1 MARILIV
8 DDEPVSVQLLSR
20 VLKVHGHEALHA
32 STPEEALEVAAREQP
47 EIILL
52 DWMLPRMDG
61 IDLLG
66 RLRSL
71 PGGDR
76 WRIVMVTAGG
86 DADLAERVREA
97 GGDGFLQ
104 KPVAIDQLAEVIEA
118 QVRAS
123 EGAGAV

>member
-1 MARILIV
+1 MARILVV

-20 VLKVHGHEALHA
+20 VLKVHGHETLNA
-32 STPEEALEVAAREQP
+32 STPEEALEVAVRDKP
-47 EIILL
+47 EVILL
-52 DWMLPRMDG
+52 DWMLPGMDG

-76 WRIVMVTAGG
+76 WRIVMITAGG
-86 DADLAERVREA
+86 EADLAERVREA

-104 KPVAIDQLAEVIEA
+104 KPISIDQLAEVIET
-118 QVRAS
+118 QLRAV
-123 EGAGAV
+123 EAARAA